1 MPVIKQ
7 NKSIEIA
14 SQMIPRRL
22 PVICCTAI
30 ASDERRLQI
39 APELFSGRSKKA
51 ISWRRR
57 CPNALARIRSINL
70 EPDTENA
77 VYYKNRK
84 YETFSL

>member
-1 MPVIKQ
+1 
-7 NKSIEIA
+7 
-14 SQMIPRRL
+14 MIPRRL

-51 ISWRRR
+51 ISCRRR
-57 CPNALARIRSINL
+57 CPNALARIRSTSW

-77 VYYKNRK
+77 VYFKDRI
-84 YETFSL
+84 YEKVAL